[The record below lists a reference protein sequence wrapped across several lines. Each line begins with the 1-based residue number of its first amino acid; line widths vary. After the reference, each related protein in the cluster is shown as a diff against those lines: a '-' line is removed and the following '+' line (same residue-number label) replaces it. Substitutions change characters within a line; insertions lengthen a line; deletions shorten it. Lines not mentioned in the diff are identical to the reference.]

1 MAGPYGKLKA
11 DKLIWW
17 NSTTSEDVENTLETI
32 ANKASTA
39 GDTFTGSVT
48 INPSTGG
55 DTALT
60 TGSSTADDGHD
71 VKLWGDATDKYVLW
85 DASVNTL
92 DLVDAAFKVTGIV
105 AIDGPSAFGAAAN
118 FNAAVEVGENDT
130 GHDVTLHGATSGAY
144 LKWDQAADKLKVVGD
159 AVVELPNVSD
169 LDTAVTANT
178 AKVTNATHTGDV
190 TGATALTIAADAVDG
205 TKIADDA
212 IDSEHYV
219 DGSIDNAHLAV
230 DAVTETRIQDASVTT
245 AKITDANVT
254 TAKIADANVTT
265 AKIADSSVTAAK
277 LDAVYGVL
285 ANDQNWT
292 GAQRGAL
299 TTVTAA
305 GTTTFD
311 FDLGNNFYIDM
322 ATAAITTINASNATA
337 GQSGSIIVKGHGS
350 NTMAGWNAVYKFSG
364 GTAPTITADAT
375 KYDRI
380 DYIIYDAS
388 NIHMVWSGNY

>member
-1 MAGPYGKLKA
+1 MGTPTNRTPVRIARG
-11 DKLIWW
+11 
-17 NSTTSEDVENTLETI
+17 STTALNTGLSDIQEGEIVWDTTLNKLQVKEGSTLENHTVDT
-32 ANKASTA
+32 STLA
-39 GDTFTGSVT
+39 PLNNPTFTGT
-48 INPSTGG
+48 
-55 DTALT
+55 
-60 TGSSTADDGHD
+60 
-71 VKLWGDATDKYVLW
+71 
-85 DASVNTL
+85 
-92 DLVDAAFKVTGIV
+92 V
-105 AIDGPSAFGAAAN
+105 AIPNIAN
-118 FNAAVEVGENDT
+118 LE
-130 GHDVTLHGATSGAY
+130 
-144 LKWDQAADKLKVVGD
+144 
-159 AVVELPNVSD
+159 
-169 LDTAVTANT
+169 TAVTANT